1 METNTTQNKLKEF
14 AKNLQPN
21 EIEWKAQPVKGK
33 GFTTL
38 LPYIDNRA
46 VMNRLDA
53 IFGAGNWQSEF
64 RGFMGG
70 AVCKLSI
77 KIDGEWVSKE
87 DVASPSNIEP
97 DKGAAS
103 GAMKRAASQWG
114 LGRELYDYPTIT
126 VDGEQWYVP
135 EKYMVRLTNLTTE
148 FNKGTKLEARY
159 KL

>member
-1 METNTTQNKLKEF
+1 MQEIKERLTQFRL
-14 AKNLQPN
+14 NLEPH
-21 EIEWKAQPVKGK
+21 EIEWKAQPSKGK

-46 VMNRLDA
+46 VMNRLDS
-53 IFGAGNWQSEF
+53 IFGAGHWQTEF
-64 RGFMGG
+64 RAFMGG

-77 KIDGEWVSKE
+77 KIGDEWVSKE

-126 VDGEQWYVP
+126 INGENWYIPNEVLP
-135 EKYMVRLTNLTTE
+135 RLAKMTEE
-148 FNKGTKLEARY
+148 FNKGTKLSDKY
-159 KL
+159 SL